1 MYHQT
6 SDKMSSV
13 ALHTKEN
20 ALALIKRETVRSD
33 LTVQEAIKSVARKA
47 RLSPGTIFNLVNDR
61 LKKLS
66 FEVFEK
72 INALAL
78 SEINSEIQ
86 RLEHERQIL
95 LQSGSVS
102 FAVEIQEVDA
112 LLAKAKELMRGAK

>member
-13 ALHTKEN
+13 TLHTKEN

>member
-13 ALHTKEN
+13 TLHTKEN

-112 LLAKAKELMRGAK
+112 LLAKAKDLMRGAK

>member
-13 ALHTKEN
+13 TLHTKEN

-112 LLAKAKELMRGAK
+112 LLAKAKKLMRGAK

>member
-13 ALHTKEN
+13 TLHTKEN
-20 ALALIKRETVRSD
+20 ALVLIKRETVRSD
-33 LTVQEAIKSVARKA
+33 LTIQEAIKSVARKA

-61 LKKLS
+61 LKKMS

-112 LLAKAKELMRGAK
+112 LLAKAKRLMRGAE

>member
-1 MYHQT
+1 MYQPV
-6 SDKMSSV
+6 SDKMTL
-13 ALHTKEN
+13 ATLHTKEA
-20 ALALIKRETVRSD
+20 ALALIKREAVRCD
-33 LTVQEAIKSVARKA
+33 MTVQDAIKTVARKA
-47 RLSPGTIFNLVNDR
+47 KLSPGTIFNLVNDR

-78 SEINSEIQ
+78 SEINSEIL

>member
-1 MYHQT
+1 
-6 SDKMSSV
+6 MSSV
-13 ALHTKEN
+13 TLHTKEN

-102 FAVEIQEVDA
+102 FAVEIQEVNA

>member
-13 ALHTKEN
+13 TLHTKES

>member
-6 SDKMSSV
+6 SVKMSSV
-13 ALHTKEN
+13 TLHTKEN

-102 FAVEIQEVDA
+102 FAVEIQEVNA

>member
-13 ALHTKEN
+13 TLHTKEN

-78 SEINSEIQ
+78 FEINSEIQ

-95 LQSGSVS
+95 LQSGFVS